1 MNYRNIS
8 LFAMVFFFLI
18 VVGLIQSWNVAFGLL
33 NLCLLSAIMALGVNI
48 QWGYAGLFSIGTV
61 GFVALGGV
69 AAVVTSMPPVEEA
82 WRTGGPGILTAVLTA
97 IITIIAAMQVWKRA
111 PAGIIRNLLM
121 IFVLVGGFFLFRSL
135 LDPAAAIIEKIN
147 PAGEGYLGGLGL
159 PVIFS
164 WLVGGV
170 FAAGAAW
177 IIGKISL
184 GLRADYLAIATLGIA
199 EIIIA
204 IIKNE
209 DWLTR
214 GVKNVIGIPRP
225 TAYEVDLQKSE
236 TFINNVNWLGMEVI
250 QASSLYVK
258 LSYGILFLIV
268 LGIILWMSEMALNS
282 PWGRMMRAIRD
293 NEEAAEAM
301 GKDVT
306 KRHLQVFILG
316 SAVCGIAGAMMT
328 SLDGL
333 LTPQSYQPLRFTF
346 LIWVM
351 VIVGGSG
358 NNWGAVLGGFL
369 MWFFWVEVE
378 PIGHWILSILT
389 AGMAEGSSLKEHL
402 LDSAAHMRLITM
414 GAILLLSLRFAPK
427 GLIPEK

>member
-8 LFAMVFFFLI
+8 LFGMIFLFLI
-18 VVGLIQSWNVAFGLL
+18 IVGFSQSWNVAFGLL

-82 WRTGGPGILTAVLTA
+82 WRTGGPGILTAMLTA
-97 IITIIAAMQVWKRA
+97 IVTIIAATQIWKRV
-111 PAGIIRNLLM
+111 PPGIVRNLLM
-121 IFVLVGGFFLFRSL
+121 IAVLVGGFFLFRGM

-164 WLVGGV
+164 WLVGGL

-177 IIGKISL
+177 VIGKISL

-204 IIKNE
+204 VIKNE

-250 QASSLYVK
+250 EASSLYVK
-258 LSYGILFLIV
+258 FSYGILFVIV
-268 LGIILWMSEMALNS
+268 LAIILW
-282 PWGRMMRAIRD
+282 
-293 NEEAAEAM
+293 
-301 GKDVT
+301 
-306 KRHLQVFILG
+306 
-316 SAVCGIAGAMMT
+316 
-328 SLDGL
+328 
-333 LTPQSYQPLRFTF
+333 
-346 LIWVM
+346 
-351 VIVGGSG
+351 
-358 NNWGAVLGGFL
+358 
-369 MWFFWVEVE
+369 
-378 PIGHWILSILT
+378 
-389 AGMAEGSSLKEHL
+389 
-402 LDSAAHMRLITM
+402 
-414 GAILLLSLRFAPK
+414 LSL
-427 GLIPEK
+427 IHI